1 MAKGKQKKGS
11 SLRVDHTGETK
22 ELDEEVV
29 NRAIYLEQQAMDLG
43 MLTTTRPEIPEEV
56 LRVPRSLYEGCN
68 GAAINNKGKGKNK
81 VLLVFPMVLKPTSFG
96 QLGTLSKLNTLNPE
110 LYVDFPKR
118 GRLAYLGT
126 HVYTTNKYVHLSYP
140 IGGGSQ
146 VKCGGAVES
155 LIVFADYEWRGTM
168 LENPKQTRL
177 PLPEFL
183 IRAADKAK
191 QGADK
196 VTLTKRRSSSDEES
210 EEAGHE
216 TISYKDLMPDESD
229 EELQNMIGEIALS
242 DGSSEDDELV
252 FTKNKK
258 ISFCN
263 S

>member
-1 MAKGKQKKGS
+1 MTKRKRKNDSQKTDYTSDKQ
-11 SLRVDHTGETK
+11 EIN
-22 ELDEEVV
+22 EEVL

-43 MLTTTRPEIPEEV
+43 ILTTTKPKIPEEV
-56 LRVPRSLYEGCN
+56 LRVPRSLFEGCN

-96 QLGTLSKLNTLNPE
+96 QIGTLAKLNTLNPE
-110 LYVDFPKR
+110 LHVDFPKL

-126 HVYTTNKYVHLSYP
+126 HVYTTNNYVHLSYP

-146 VKCGGAVES
+146 VKCQGAVDS
-155 LIVFADYEWRGTM
+155 LIVFSDYEWRGTM
-168 LENPKQTRL
+168 IDNPKQTRL
-177 PLPEFL
+177 PLPDFL

-191 QGADK
+191 QAADK
-196 VTLTKRRSSSDEES
+196 VTLARRKTSSDEET
-210 EEAGHE
+210 EEFGPE
-216 TISYKDLMPDESD
+216 KISYKDVMPDESD
-229 EELQNMIGEIALS
+229 EELQIGDIELS

-258 ISFCN
+258 ISFIN